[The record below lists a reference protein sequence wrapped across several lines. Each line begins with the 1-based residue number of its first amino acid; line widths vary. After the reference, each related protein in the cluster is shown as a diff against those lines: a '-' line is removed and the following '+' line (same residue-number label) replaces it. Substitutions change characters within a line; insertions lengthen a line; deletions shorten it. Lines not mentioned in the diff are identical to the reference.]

1 MSINASY
8 LFNNYYKSDLYRVGR
23 YALKTENPNY
33 FFDICHPNEKL
44 PDKLP
49 FKCCGTKTKACKNAT
64 TANVKIS
71 SRKNHEIRQNP
82 FFKGKGEFTLSL
94 REFLKAGGQW
104 NHILIRDV
112 ELVLNDLKCECGTS
126 DPLPLLSEVQGDNS
140 VIDKISIDGKFYFAW
155 ILSNN
160 YGQSHS
166 PRSVLRAFHKKIR
179 LWP

>member
-8 LFNNYYKSDLYRVGR
+8 LFNNHYKSDLYRVGR
-23 YALKTENPNY
+23 YAVKTENPNY

-49 FKCCGTKTKACKNAT
+49 FKCCGTKTKACKNET
-64 TANVKIS
+64 IANVKIT

-82 FFKGKGEFTLSL
+82 FFKGKEEFTLSL

-112 ELVLNDLKCECGTS
+112 ELVLNDLKCEC
-126 DPLPLLSEVQGDNS
+126 
-140 VIDKISIDGKFYFAW
+140 
-155 ILSNN
+155 
-160 YGQSHS
+160 
-166 PRSVLRAFHKKIR
+166 
-179 LWP
+179 

>member
-1 MSINASY
+1 MVSHLDHLLKKGDLKVGAWCLTEYKRKSSASFHISKMSVMSINASY

-64 TANVKIS
+64 TANVKIT

-82 FFKGKGEFTLSL
+82 FFKGKEEFTLSL
-94 REFLKAGGQW
+94 REFLKAVDNG
-104 NHILIRDV
+104 ITFSL
-112 ELVLNDLKCECGTS
+112 ETS
-126 DPLPLLSEVQGDNS
+126 SLFST
-140 VIDKISIDGKFYFAW
+140 I
-155 ILSNN
+155 
-160 YGQSHS
+160 
-166 PRSVLRAFHKKIR
+166 
-179 LWP
+179 